1 MMPQFLRCIQVLC
14 HVYPHYQQAFL
25 PPFLKTSSGTG
36 ASGGGKVKRTDSFGS
51 TTDKSESPR
60 SRLFGSFSGH
70 RRAGSQ
76 SSQTEFPSV
85 TDQQMLSVSLGSLG
99 SIQLP
104 QDPLE
109 RLETVWTSLSSWF
122 DLLLNELEKL
132 DSTSTLTLLEES
144 LADASREE
152 LEKEEEVK
160 LKPAIVEDL
169 LSPTDSFPLPNLA
182 AAIVNSAPPERRL
195 VFLKPNISF
204 DELED
209 EDKKLKRRSWHVERV
224 ASRFLMREDSE
235 SSSSL
240 PTLMR
245 SLSANGDKSENHC
258 IMLKVYLVMIE
269 FV

>member
-1 MMPQFLRCIQVLC
+1 MPQFLRCVQVLC

-25 PPFLKTSSGTG
+25 PPFLKPSSTTG

-51 TTDKSESPR
+51 TTDKGEPPR

-76 SSQTEFPSV
+76 SSQTEFPNV
-85 TDQQMLSVSLGSLG
+85 TDQQMLSVSMGSLG

-104 QDPLE
+104 PDPLE
-109 RLETVWTSLSSWF
+109 RLETVWASLSSWF

-132 DSTSTLTLLEES
+132 GSTSTLTCLNNNKEES
-144 LADASREE
+144 PSDTATDD
-152 LEKEEEVK
+152 KEDEQDEEVK
-160 LKPAIVEDL
+160 QKPVVVEDL
-169 LSPTDSFPLPNLA
+169 LSPADSLPLPNLA

-209 EDKKLKRRSWHVERV
+209 EDKQFKRRSWHVERV
-224 ASRFLMREDSE
+224 ASRFLLRENSE

-245 SLSANGDKSENHC
+245 SLSAGGDKSQT
-258 IMLKVYLVMIE
+258 ISIVFTFY
-269 FV
+269 